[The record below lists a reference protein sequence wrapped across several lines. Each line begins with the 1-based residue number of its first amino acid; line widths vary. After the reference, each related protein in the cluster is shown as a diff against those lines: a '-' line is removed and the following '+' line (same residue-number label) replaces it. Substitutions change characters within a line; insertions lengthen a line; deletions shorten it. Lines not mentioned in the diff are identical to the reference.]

1 MDFLHEQGFS
11 QMYFILGLIGAVGVF
26 SLFLRRDREKRSS
39 WPTWLFVPLAVCV
52 TLPLGSLVKPPD
64 PMRPIY
70 MILPVLIILRW
81 FVALIVRERSRA
93 WILYLV
99 LLFTV
104 PLIAVP
110 LLQGLTPR
118 FLP

>member
-1 MDFLHEQGFS
+1 MDFLHEQSFS
-11 QMYFILGLIGAVGVF
+11 QMYFILALVAAVGLI
-26 SLFLRRDREKRSS
+26 SLYLRRDREKRSS
-39 WPTWLFVPLAVCV
+39 WPTWLFVPLAAWGA
-52 TLPLGSLVKPPD
+52 LPLGSLAKPAD

-81 FVALIVRERSRA
+81 IVALAVRERSRV

-99 LLFTV
+99 LLIAV
-104 PLIAVP
+104 PFIVVP